1 MKMKLLLSVLP
12 IALAGVI
19 VSCYAYEETT
29 EESYYKTCHTNV
41 IGITGPASD
50 KPYVVV
56 KYSTAD
62 GKEKNVMHID
72 TITPPFILEPHNVN
86 VHIDSI
92 SNNYGDD
99 SYRLLIQH
107 DYTDKGAECFEIE
120 NLSKDKSIEFFV
132 AGSQDM
138 WPSKKEENGMNT
150 IIRMPAVVY
159 RHAPIYYLL
168 FPEKKYTK
176 NLVYNDTIYYFEGNR
191 CGDLTLD
198 KAWTAEEVMALYRAE
213 FVGSKRGQLYYNTW
227 KKLSEVTETY
237 LEEYISKDDTPEHV
251 VSIKYYGVIGP
262 NERVGAED
270 RGMILLAIDYFGNAD
285 ELIKFTPRYRDY

>member
-1 MKMKLLLSVLP
+1 MVIASATLLF
-12 IALAGVI
+12 
-19 VSCYAYEETT
+19 SCYTYEETT

-62 GKEKNVMHID
+62 GKENNVVHID

-86 VHIDSI
+86 VYIDSI

-99 SYRLLIQH
+99 SYRLLIHH

-138 WPSKKEENGMNT
+138 WPSKKEVNGMNK

-213 FVGSKRGQLYYNTW
+213 FVGSKRGQLYYNQWRT
-227 KKLSEVTETY
+227 LSEEATTDY
-237 LEEYISKDDTPEHV
+237 GGKMNRDAPYQQA
-251 VSIKYYGVIGP
+251 SIKYYGVLGP
-262 NERVGAED
+262 NESVGAED
-270 RGMILLAIDYFGNAD
+270 KGMIILAIDHFGEAD